1 MVAELLKDRL
11 KYFPK
16 NQALLS
22 FLNNKLW
29 FFFLFTDATNISDG
43 FGNLRFKR
51 PQIGKLQAG
60 FKVTI
65 EQSCL
70 ELSNF
75 RLFQKGAVVN
85 QNKVNIILA

>member
-29 FFFLFTDATNISDG
+29 FFFFSLPTQPIFQTVLEIYGPKD
-43 FGNLRFKR
+43 LRSESFKLVL
-51 PQIGKLQAG
+51 K
-60 FKVTI
+60 
-65 EQSCL
+65 
-70 ELSNF
+70 
-75 RLFQKGAVVN
+75 
-85 QNKVNIILA
+85 

>member
-29 FFFLFTDATNISDG
+29 FFFSLPTQPIFQTVLEIYGSKD
-43 FGNLRFKR
+43 LRSESL
-51 PQIGKLQAG
+51 KLVL
-60 FKVTI
+60 K
-65 EQSCL
+65 
-70 ELSNF
+70 
-75 RLFQKGAVVN
+75 
-85 QNKVNIILA
+85 

>member
-29 FFFLFTDATNISDG
+29 FFFRVTDATNISEGLEIYGPKD
-43 FGNLRFKR
+43 LRSESFKLVL
-51 PQIGKLQAG
+51 K
-60 FKVTI
+60 
-65 EQSCL
+65 
-70 ELSNF
+70 
-75 RLFQKGAVVN
+75 
-85 QNKVNIILA
+85 